1 MTTHL
6 EFHLPE
12 APPLQR
18 RDWIAG
24 LEKGLILLQAFDE
37 AWPRMTASQAGQRCG
52 MPRTV
57 ARRLLLTLVHLGF
70 VVTDGKLYWLTPR
83 VLRLGQSYLQ
93 SARLP
98 RAIQPFLQRVT
109 AATHETATLSVL
121 DGDVVAT
128 VARNGPPG
136 MSTGYMLGTRVPA
149 QSTAAGQVLLA
160 HCDDAAI
167 DHWLAGVERPERT
180 PFTVTSKP
188 RLRQHLALIRAQG
201 WAVTEQQLA
210 AGWRDLAVPLRDLRG
225 QVVGS
230 LGVTLPM
237 HGESVTEAT
246 TRVLPALQAA
256 ARAARQML

>member
-83 VLRLGQSYLQ
+83 VLRL
-93 SARLP
+93 
-98 RAIQPFLQRVT
+98 
-109 AATHETATLSVL
+109 TLS
-121 DGDVVAT
+121 
-128 VARNGPPG
+128 
-136 MSTGYMLGTRVPA
+136 TGL
-149 QSTAAGQVLLA
+149 S
-160 HCDDAAI
+160 
-167 DHWLAGVERPERT
+167 
-180 PFTVTSKP
+180 
-188 RLRQHLALIRAQG
+188 
-201 WAVTEQQLA
+201 
-210 AGWRDLAVPLRDLRG
+210 
-225 QVVGS
+225 
-230 LGVTLPM
+230 
-237 HGESVTEAT
+237 
-246 TRVLPALQAA
+246 
-256 ARAARQML
+256 